1 MKFLLPLIIVLT
13 LLNGLSAQD
22 SIPERLLRYSLNE
35 LDSMYQSEINSKD
48 QLPYALAMLKKGEQ
62 TLDVTDTVYA
72 RLLFNLG
79 LIYLDISE
87 YEAAIFYL
95 QNCEK
100 IQEAKAP
107 KSLIYASI
115 LNEIGLSFYY
125 LGDFI
130 QTEKY
135 WIKALESKEKLFG
148 EAHVDCASIQHNLGN
163 LYADYGNYSKAEY
176 FYLKCIN
183 VQKKI
188 LGAKNNENASV
199 LFDLGYL
206 YFQIGNYKNA
216 ELRYFE
222 SMSIVKEVRGENSFE
237 YSLIL
242 CNLGLLY
249 YECSD
254 FIKALEYYEKS
265 MVIKELIGN
274 KNSEYAIL
282 LENYGLLYY
291 SLGTYEKAEAF
302 YLQTKKIRYDL
313 LGEMHPYYAT
323 ILENLGNLYIET
335 GDFKK
340 AEENLLNSHDIRYES
355 LGSNH
360 PDYVSILNNLGNLYC
375 RMGDTDKGD
384 IFYQKAL
391 KLSKEVLNNDHPYLL
406 SCLNNLGNL
415 NHIKQDYD
423 KADSFFLESLKLR
436 KLSLGEKNP
445 SVALT
450 LNNLGNLHSDMG
462 DLDKASKYYQQSLEI
477 YKETLGDLH
486 PDYASVLEHFG
497 ILYSNSEDNEKAE
510 QYFKKSISIISSVW
524 GLRHPILISNITNL
538 GKHYQKTRQ
547 YILAD
552 SLYSICYEQNNQ
564 NLLSYFS
571 WLPDKGKAAYWQKEK
586 GFYKNLHQ
594 FSAIAF
600 KELPSAVGLGYNS
613 SLISKGLLLEAS
625 REIAD
630 AVSNSTDPITAK
642 IYDKLKE
649 KRRLHNHLVSTGF
662 NKKDILDRIEIEADS
677 LDKILLTRLGEY
689 AASKRKFQITWKEV
703 QSALAVNEAAIEYA
717 RFYNE
722 KDSQYYY
729 MALVL
734 RSGYEFPKLVK
745 LGSEQAISAIPAGK
759 GFTELYK
766 LIWEPMDSLFQGVN
780 TIYYSPDGYLNN
792 ISFVA
797 LCGKG
802 KENDI
807 ASLETKRGDISKTV
821 TKTADC
827 VYLSERYSLHQL
839 STTRYLAEGLKQ
851 TKVDNSVLVFGG
863 VNYDEIPRNADTLAE
878 PTIDDVALAENISRS
893 SANKSRM
900 EYLPGTKTEQ
910 QAIQKILQKNKW
922 KIRAFSNKNASENK
936 LKSET
941 AISPSVL
948 HIATHGFAFP
958 EVEEKKKGFGE
969 ESIIYRDADNPMARC
984 GLLLAG
990 ANYSWTGKPD
1000 SMISKTGEDGILT
1013 ALEVS
1018 NLPLRNTK
1026 LVVLSA
1032 CETGLGK
1039 IEGTEG
1045 VFGLKRGFKLAGVDQ
1060 IIVSLWSVPDKET
1073 MELMTAFYTD
1083 LAKTKDAVQSFEK
1096 AQKEM
1101 RKKYADRPDLW
1112 AGFVLVR

>member
-1 MKFLLPLIIVLT
+1 MKLSIIPIWFLFVFNVL
-13 LLNGLSAQD
+13 NAQTDSLANYSLAQLD
-22 SIPERLLRYSLNE
+22 SIFKTKITP
-35 LDSMYQSEINSKD
+35 QD

-62 TLDVTDTVYA
+62 ILDVSDTVYA
-72 RLLFNLG
+72 KLLFNLG
-79 LIYLDISE
+79 LIYQDISE
-87 YEAAIFYL
+87 YETAIFYL

-100 IQEAKAP
+100 IQELRAP
-107 KSLIYASI
+107 QSLIYASI

-125 LGDFI
+125 LSDFLK
-130 QTEKY
+130 TEKY

-188 LGAKNNENASV
+188 LDAKNIEQASV
-199 LFDLGYL
+199 LSDLGYL

-242 CNLGLLY
+242 GNLGLLY

-254 FIKALEYYEKS
+254 FIKALECYEKS

-291 SLGTYEKAEAF
+291 SLGTYEKAEDF

-360 PDYVSILNNLGNLYC
+360 PDYISILNNLGNLYC
-375 RMGDTDKGD
+375 RMGDTDKCD

-406 SCLNNLGNL
+406 SCLNNIGNL
-415 NHIKQDYD
+415 NYIKQDYD

-445 SVALT
+445 LVALT

-462 DLDKASKYYQQSLEI
+462 NLDKALKYYQQSLDI

-497 ILYSNSEDNEKAE
+497 ILYSNTEENEKAE
-510 QYFKKSISIISSVW
+510 QYFKKSISIISSFW

-538 GKHYQKTRQ
+538 GKHYQKTRR
-547 YILAD
+547 YFLAD

-586 GFYKNLHQ
+586 VFYGSLHQ

-613 SLISKGLLLEAS
+613 SLISKGLLLETS
-625 REIAD
+625 RELED
-630 AVSNSTDPITAK
+630 AVSNSTDSITIR

-649 KRRLHNHLVSTGF
+649 KRRLHNHLVTTGF
-662 NKKDILDRIEIEADS
+662 SKKDILDRIEIEADS

-703 QSALAVNEAAIEYA
+703 QSALAANEAAIEYA

-734 RSGYEFPKLVK
+734 RPGFEFPKLVK
-745 LGSEQAISAIPAGK
+745 LGAEKAISAIPAGK
-759 GFTELYK
+759 GFADLYK

-780 TIYYSPDGYLNN
+780 TIYYSPDGQLNN
-792 ISFVA
+792 ISFAA

-802 KENDI
+802 KETAI
-807 ASLETKRGDISKTV
+807 ASNETKRGNIGKTV
-821 TKTADC
+821 AKLEDC
-827 VYLSERYSLHQL
+827 VYLNELYTLHQL
-839 STTRYLAEGLKQ
+839 STTRYLAEGLKDS
-851 TKVDNSVLVFGG
+851 KIDNSIIVFGG
-863 VNYDEIPRNADTLAE
+863 VNYDEIPSSSDTITEPDPAE
-878 PTIDDVALAENISRS
+878 YALADNISRN
-893 SANKSRM
+893 SANATRM
-900 EYLPGTKTEQ
+900 EYLPGTKTELQ
-910 QAIQKILQKNKW
+910 SLQKILNKKQW
-922 KIRAFSNKNASENK
+922 KVRAYSEKNASENK
-936 LKSET
+936 FKSEVQKE
-941 AISPSVL
+941 SPGIL
-948 HIATHGFAFP
+948 HIATHGFAYP
-958 EVEEKKKGFGE
+958 DIIEKKKGFGE

-1000 SMISKTGEDGILT
+1000 SMIAKTGEDGILT

-1018 NLPLRNTK
+1018 NLPLKNTK

-1039 IEGTEG
+1039 IQGTEG
-1045 VFGLKRGFKLAGVDQ
+1045 VFGLKRGFKLAGVEQ

-1073 MELMTAFYTD
+1073 MELMTAFYSD
-1083 LAKTKDAVQSFEK
+1083 LAKTKDAVISFEK